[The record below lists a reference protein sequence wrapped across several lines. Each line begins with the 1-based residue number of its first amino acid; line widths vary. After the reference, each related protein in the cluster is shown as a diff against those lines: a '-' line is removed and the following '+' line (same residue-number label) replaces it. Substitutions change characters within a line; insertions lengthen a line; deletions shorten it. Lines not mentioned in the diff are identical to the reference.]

1 VRTLLSARWRIA
13 VFAVLWA
20 ILSEGRADSW
30 LLGVPAVA
38 IATWTSLRLMP
49 PSTWRLAPTAVPGFI
64 AFFVV
69 HSLRAGVQVA
79 LLALRGRLS
88 PTVIELELG
97 LPPGGPTLAM
107 AHLIGLMPGSL
118 GVRLD
123 GTRLRVHLLDAAL
136 PLQAEAARLATHVER
151 LFVRTAP

>member
-1 VRTLLSARWRIA
+1 MHALLSARWRIA

-30 LLGVPAVA
+30 LLGVPAVVF
-38 IATWTSLRLMP
+38 ATWTSLRLMP
-49 PSTWRLAPTAVPGFI
+49 SVAWRLALTAVPGFI
-64 AFFVV
+64 TFFIV

-88 PTVIELELG
+88 PTVIELELS

-107 AHLIGLMPGSL
+107 AHLLGLMPGSL
-118 GVRLD
+118 GVRLE
-123 GTRLRVHLLDAAL
+123 GSRLRVHVLDAAL
-136 PLQAEAARLATHVER
+136 PLHADAARLATHLER

>member
-38 IATWTSLRLMP
+38 IAAWTSLHLMP
-49 PSTWRLAPTAVPGFI
+49 PATWRLALSAVPGFI

-79 LLALRGRLS
+79 LLALRGRPS

-107 AHLIGLMPGSL
+107 AHLLGLMPGSL
-118 GVRLD
+118 AVHLD
-123 GTRLRVHLLDAAL
+123 GTRLRVHVLDAAV
-136 PLQAEAARLATHVER
+136 PLQAEAARLALHVER
-151 LFVRTAP
+151 LFVRIAP